1 MIGEDI
7 DLDQALD
14 RMTER
19 EDAEVLAKAAKG
31 IAAVIKRRN
40 KEKKKASREINQEK
54 EMRKKKKKHKKR
66 RGSSSI
72 QDHQI
77 LSLIWNI

>member
-54 EMRKKKKKHKKR
+54 EMRKRRRNIKR
-66 RGSSSI
+66 EEVHLPI
-72 QDHQI
+72 QDHDK
-77 LSLIWNI
+77 S